1 MTFECV
7 SRVCFRG
14 EMFKAVNI
22 LASMLPHAW
31 RLVVPIKV
39 LLFCLKISESYAPEK
54 SSEEIGY
61 YRMNHGSILKM
72 FCIPDISTTLMEN
85 ITKITNKLD
94 HTGR

>member
-39 LLFCLKISESYAPEK
+39 LLFCLKISESYAPENQVRK
-54 SSEEIGY
+54 LGTIG
-61 YRMNHGSILKM
+61 
-72 FCIPDISTTLMEN
+72 
-85 ITKITNKLD
+85 
-94 HTGR
+94 